1 VAGVIK
7 KISEGGKIIKA
18 VRLAR
23 GYICR
28 TEFAGRL
35 GFAVNTVYN
44 WESGRSKPSYD
55 DVQMIVDYLHFNMI
69 EARELAKNAA

>member
-1 VAGVIK
+1 VK
-7 KISEGGKIIKA
+7 KSISEGGKIIKA
-18 VRLAR
+18 ARLAR
-23 GYICR
+23 GYINR

-44 WESGRSKPSYD
+44 WESGKSKPSYD